1 MNAHIINV
9 SDENLFLQTYLP
21 NGYLGVGLVL
31 SSFTPQ
37 ALSNACKTSYSMY
50 ADMKTI
56 REGDLIFVHA
66 GQRIYGAYK
75 AESEFMEDPATNG
88 LFHSLN
94 LHYHP
99 QPNNPQ
105 SGWQNNNLAL
115 QQNAGNVADYR
126 QLSISHF
133 TEAGTNLC
141 FPWGIDS
148 REVFDIRQKRRIYFV
163 PEKWEYPDSRRTIR
177 PLLTFE
183 AWEIVKLLERQ
194 NSDELTRTTIAPK
207 NLNGFLGIDFIL
219 NPNIVEDEKIIEGYI
234 CGNFGRN
241 QNVDSSFGVFGSFGN
256 NMPVPGGYTKMMD
269 IFGLQEF
276 SHNSKKFKI
285 VEVKKGACVF
295 PDHISQLIGYMDLIT
310 ENIARGELKNVEGIL
325 VAKEFD
331 ADVTSFVSIFNQ
343 LGRMIK
349 LIQFDYVPPQFRSLN
364 FTRVI

>member
-75 AESEFMEDPATNG
+75 AESEFMEDPVTNSI
-88 LFHSLN
+88 FHSLN
-94 LHYHP
+94 LHYFP
-99 QPNNPQ
+99 QPTIPQ
-105 SGWQNNNLAL
+105 SGWQNNIPTI

-126 QLSISHF
+126 QMSISQF
-133 TEAGTNLC
+133 MDGEINFC
-141 FPWGIDS
+141 FPQGIDS
-148 REVFDIRQKRRIYFV
+148 REVFDIRQKRKIFSV

-183 AWEIVKLLERQ
+183 GWEIIKLLERQ

-285 VEVKKGACVF
+285 VEVKKGLCVF
-295 PDHISQLIGYMDLIT
+295 PDHISQLIGYMDLVT
-310 ENIARGELKNVEGIL
+310 ENIAGGQLKGVEGIL
-325 VAKEFD
+325 VSGEFD
-331 ADVTSFVSIFNQ
+331 ADTISFVSNFNQ
-343 LGRMIK
+343 FGRTIK
-349 LIQFDYVPPQFRSLN
+349 LVRFDYNPPHFRSLN
-364 FTRVI
+364 FNRVV